1 MEYLERPRAST
12 EYPYVLALGNNKW
25 QTSQAYVIVAGEAF
39 EQNTL
44 LQAVDV
50 CFKMFY
56 IFNIHYPKECENVWE
71 FLQHAVYELPGHES
85 QPVTYLRSSLT
96 NRD

>member
-1 MEYLERPRAST
+1 MYVFLFLFFLHSLERIWSNT
-12 EYPYVLALGNNKW
+12 SSNEGHQLALGNNIWKA
-25 QTSQAYVIVAGEAF
+25 SQAYVIVAGEAF

-56 IFNIHYPKECENVWE
+56 IFNIHYPKE
-71 FLQHAVYELPGHES
+71 
-85 QPVTYLRSSLT
+85 
-96 NRD
+96 